1 MTSNLSEKQ
10 IVKLWQQQL
19 LSRSELVT
27 EGGEPVKVIY
37 PGRLN
42 DDRGADFCDAV
53 IATSRG
59 LIMGDIELHVKS
71 SSWRVHRHHLDPA
84 YNRVILH
91 VVMWHDTGAATILQ
105 NGKNIPILALHKY
118 IENPVSQQS
127 DEVYPSVT
135 LNMPCLKVA
144 QRLTASTIA
153 GFLDSAGEE
162 RFLAKVSR
170 FQVDLAE
177 IGASQSLYRGIMGA
191 LGYSKNKLPCLEL
204 ARRLPLQILESMT
217 RGRISDEECLAQQQA
232 LLLGTAGLLPSQCH
246 DGLREN
252 KLDGRW
258 IDRLER
264 LWAVSRHTEVMSR
277 NDWHL
282 FKVRPSNFPVRR
294 IVAMSYLILRY
305 KEKGM
310 FEALVNMV
318 KEVPVSQGHHR
329 LEEGLLVTTNGYW
342 ANHFDFC
349 LGSRVR
355 TPTLLGDRRAADIIV
370 NVLLPFIFAW
380 SQLASR
386 PRLKKKAFDLYC
398 HYPKLAVNSVE
409 RHMRYQLELS
419 TSLVNSARRQ
429 QGLIYIYN
437 TLCTQGRC
445 HYCPLSQLKAGN
457 DI

>member
-1 MTSNLSEKQ
+1 MINNLSEKQ

-59 LIMGDIELHVKS
+59 LIKGDIELHIKS
-71 SSWRVHRHHLDPA
+71 SGWRIHQHHLNPA

-91 VVMWHDTGAATILQ
+91 VVMWHDTGAATTPQ
-105 NGKNIPILALHKY
+105 NGKSIPILALHKY
-118 IENPVSQQS
+118 AKNPFDQQS

-144 QRLTASTIA
+144 ERLTASTIA
-153 GFLDSAGEE
+153 GFLDSAGGE
-162 RFLAKVSR
+162 RFLLKTFR

-177 IGASQSLYRGIMGA
+177 MGVSQSLYKGIMGA
-191 LGYSKNKLPCLEL
+191 LGYAKNKLPCLEL
-204 ARRLPLQILESMT
+204 ARRLPLQFLEST
-217 RGRISDEECLAQQQA
+217 PRDRISDEECLAQQQA
-232 LLLGTAGLLPSQCH
+232 LLLGTAGLLPSQYH
-246 DGLREN
+246 DGLRGN
-252 KLDGRW
+252 KLDTRW
-258 IDRLER
+258 IDRVER
-264 LWAVSRHTEVMSR
+264 LWAVSRHSEVMSR
-277 NDWHL
+277 NDWYL

-294 IVAMSYLILRY
+294 LVAMSYLILRY

-310 FEALVNMV
+310 LEALINMV
-318 KEVPVSQGHHR
+318 KEVQVSQGHHR

-342 ANHFDFC
+342 ANHFDFG
-349 LGSRVR
+349 LSSRVR
-355 TPTLLGDRRAADIIV
+355 TPTLLGDGRAADIIV
-370 NVLLPFIFAW
+370 NVLLPLTFAW
-380 SQLASR
+380 S
-386 PRLKKKAFDLYC
+386 RLTSQPGLNKKALDLYC
-398 HYPKLAVNSVE
+398 NYPKLAANSVE
-409 RHMRYQLELS
+409 RHMRHQLELN

-429 QGLIYIYN
+429 QGLIHIYN

-445 HYCPLSQLKAGN
+445 NCCLLS
-457 DI
+457 